1 MAHFGFLRFHS
12 AASCPCLVLP
22 FSLTIYSWQALDS
35 IYGSM
40 GPLERLTRSPTL
52 SAANGISS
60 LPETKFQTPL
70 PLCSQ
75 LALRGNYLLSA
86 LDLACTAPGAH
97 KGLLPGTN
105 AKYIVLPLWLH
116 KGLASGSN
124 NYSEFLCLLNLSR
137 LSSLF

>member
-1 MAHFGFLRFHS
+1 MAHFGFVGFHS

-40 GPLERLTRSPTL
+40 GPLERLTRIPTL
-52 SAANGISS
+52 SAANGITS
-60 LPETKFQTPL
+60 LPKMEFQIPL

-75 LALRGNYLLSA
+75 LALRGNQLLSA

-97 KGLLPGTN
+97 KGLLPDTN

-124 NYSEFLCLLNLSR
+124 NYSGFLCLL
-137 LSSLF
+137 

>member
-1 MAHFGFLRFHS
+1 MAHFGFVGFHS

-40 GPLERLTRSPTL
+40 GPLERLTRIPTL
-52 SAANGISS
+52 SAANGITS
-60 LPETKFQTPL
+60 LIKMEFQIPL

-75 LALRGNYLLSA
+75 LALRGNQLLSA

-97 KGLLPGTN
+97 KGLLPDTN
-105 AKYIVLPLWLH
+105 AKYIMLPLWLH

-124 NYSEFLCLLNLSR
+124 NYSGFLCLL
-137 LSSLF
+137 